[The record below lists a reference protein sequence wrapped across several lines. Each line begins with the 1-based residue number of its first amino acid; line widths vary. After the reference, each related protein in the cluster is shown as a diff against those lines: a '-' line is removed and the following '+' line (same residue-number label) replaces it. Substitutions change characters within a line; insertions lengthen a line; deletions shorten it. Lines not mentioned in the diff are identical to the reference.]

1 MSNKDYYLN
10 VAREQWAKGERITA
24 SLINNLYRFGVDPVA
39 AERAFNKEQSN
50 G

>member
-24 SLINNLYRFGVDPVA
+24 TLINNLYRFGIDAVA
-39 AERAFNKEQSN
+39 AEREFYKEQQ
-50 G
+50 